1 LKDTSIIEDNRNII
15 FNDKLVSLEEDENL
29 VVLDNSIKVTKKEK
43 ELEIVTSPE
52 NTLSYNGDFS
62 LLSNASIED
71 KYLFVAPREDSVWDN
86 RYYFL
91 NRKTGYFQES
101 NRTIDRLIDSRGI
114 YQSGLFIYAGSNPL
128 VEIDADY
135 KVSSLSHTIF
145 GEKEEIVNISYNFD
159 YNNNSNTSLLIRFV
173 LENNNTKK

>member
-1 LKDTSIIEDNRNII
+1 MKDTSIIEDNRNII

-52 NTLSYNGDFS
+52 NTLSYNEDFS

-71 KYLFVAPREDSVWDN
+71 EYLFVAPREDSVWDN

-101 NRTIDRLIDSRGI
+101 NRNIDRLD
-114 YQSGLFIYAGSNPL
+114 
-128 VEIDADY
+128 
-135 KVSSLSHTIF
+135 
-145 GEKEEIVNISYNFD
+145 
-159 YNNNSNTSLLIRFV
+159 
-173 LENNNTKK
+173 